1 MSGGIQYSHLD
12 ARGSVLSRV
21 HYQSQKPLGIVD
33 RPIEPQT
40 IAHFLTFALGGADL
54 PNGKKTSLELLKE
67 SDMELL
73 HSSPETDDDPR
84 PIIARV
90 TARIGSFEDSGRLCM
105 VGKNIHAVKS
115 RAWAGIVPLSEQRW
129 KEKGLDKPENFDLA
143 AQHLSSVIA
152 AFEYLNTPK
161 IMENMR
167 DTFNLIAAHWGEFD
181 SMIHAQDASRRGVS
195 TRKLWT
201 EFMAAQFE
209 MMTERAHR
217 WVLLHAN
224 ALRLPL
230 QQQVLAHRP
239 ESLQQYDR
247 TQWWITDRLHM
258 LMELVSVADFTIL
271 MPMEGYD
278 GYTSA
283 PVPSEIPGALRS
295 TKLAERRDAYGRRL
309 KELSRRAQ
317 AEAEIE
323 RMQQAAGTYR
333 TADPTSI
340 ARTSVMQI
348 ECQNRVRREVRGEPV
363 EPIPREP
370 WIVQDLRRLERP
382 DNEQKAIGFV
392 IYRLTYG
399 QSEAEWAAFRKKLDE
414 HMADWGRG
422 QTGSSAL
429 KPFLKLHWRD
439 GKELGIPEDDIVA
452 ARKHYDEHYE
462 DPLPIN
468 LVDTPGKRAFLV
480 IDTASYASY
489 TGNTYTSA
497 TDLVL
502 PGDHTGFILA
512 VDGDY
517 NEEEGGAHYRP
528 DESPGYM
535 GHMRMLG
542 SLIWGD
548 LYAMLSSQSAILEDL
563 WPLATEHPNQVYVGP
578 TVPLQIKGW
587 RIQNGIRGMLMRTVS
602 EYAKAK
608 VEGRPWPLSSGST
621 STTAPAPAPAPTPV
635 SQPTRPAQPPGPTAP
650 PPETTPDPARNASAL
665 ENDLRTFML
674 FGFTRWLRDRGQQRE
689 AIMAEELM
697 RVPAGQ
703 TPDLDNVHR
712 RMVLEGVLDEDDL
725 RDAARRRANGEDGGR
740 NRDGNGSA
748 NGNGNGNG
756 DRNGDGNGNGN
767 GDPPFEGCPTQ

>member
-1 MSGGIQYSHLD
+1 MSGGIQHSHLN

-21 HYQSQKPLGIVD
+21 HFQAQKTLGIVD

-54 PNGKKTSLELLKE
+54 PNGKKTSLELLRE

-90 TARIGSFEDSGRLCM
+90 TARIGSFEDCGRLCM
-105 VGKNIHAVKS
+105 VGKNICAVKS

-143 AQHLSSVIA
+143 TQHLSSVIA

-161 IMENMR
+161 VMENMR
-167 DTFNLIAAHWGEFD
+167 DTFNLISAHWGELD
-181 SMIHAQDASRRGVS
+181 SMIHAQDASRCDVS

-239 ESLQQYDR
+239 ADLQQYDR
-247 TQWWITDRLHM
+247 TQWWITDRLHT
-258 LMELVSVADFTIL
+258 LTEIVAVADFIIL
-271 MPMEGYD
+271 MPMEGYE
-278 GYTSA
+278 GYAA
-283 PVPSEIPGALRS
+283 PPMIPSDIPAALRS
-295 TKLAERRDAYGRRL
+295 IKLAERRDAYGKRL

-317 AEAEIE
+317 AESEIE
-323 RMQQAAGTYR
+323 WMQQAAGTLR
-333 TADPTSI
+333 SADSASI

-348 ECQNRVRREVRGEPV
+348 ECQNRVRTEVRGEPV

-382 DNEQKAIGFV
+382 DNEKKAIGLV
-392 IYRLTYG
+392 IYRLTYA
-399 QSEAEWAAFRKKLDE
+399 QSEAEWVAFRKKLDE
-414 HMADWGRG
+414 HMSDWGRG

-429 KPFLKLHWRD
+429 KPYLKLHWRD
-439 GKELGIPEDDIVA
+439 GKELGIAEDDIAA
-452 ARKHYDEHYE
+452 ARKHYHEHYD
-462 DPLPIN
+462 DPLPLN
-468 LVDTPGKRAFLV
+468 LVDTPGKRTFLV

-489 TGNTYTSA
+489 TGSTYTSA

-502 PGDHTGFILA
+502 PGDHTGFVLA

-528 DESPGYM
+528 DESPGYQ

-548 LYAMLSSQSAILEDL
+548 LYAMCSSQSAMLEDL
-563 WPLATEHPNQVYVGP
+563 WPLATEHPNMVYVGP
-578 TVPLQIKGW
+578 TVPLQVKGW
-587 RIQNGIRGMLMRTVS
+587 RIQNGIRGMLMRTMA
-602 EYAKAK
+602 EYARAK
-608 VEGRPWPLSSGST
+608 VDGRPWLTTTTSTSSGTTGPAHRRSNPA
-621 STTAPAPAPAPTPV
+621 TAPA
-635 SQPTRPAQPPGPTAP
+635 SQPTLPILSPNRAFVP
-650 PPETTPDPARNASAL
+650 PPEIGPDPSRNADAL
-665 ENDLRTFML
+665 GNELRTSML
-674 FGFTRWLRDRGQQRE
+674 FGFTRWLRERGQQSE

-697 RVPAGQ
+697 RVPPGQ

-725 RDAARRRANGEDGGR
+725 HDAARRRRDDEGG
-740 NRDGNGSA
+740 NSGRDGDNNGNQRGSGS
-748 NGNGNGNG
+748 GNGNGT
-756 DRNGDGNGNGN
+756 GNGNGST
-767 GDPPFEGCPTQ
+767 P